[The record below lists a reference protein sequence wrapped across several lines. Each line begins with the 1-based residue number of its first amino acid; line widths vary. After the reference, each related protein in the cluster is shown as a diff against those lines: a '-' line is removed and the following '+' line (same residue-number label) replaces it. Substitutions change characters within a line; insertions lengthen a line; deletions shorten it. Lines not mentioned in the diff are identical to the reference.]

1 MVAVSF
7 DSVHCPFLAIFVLIS
22 DIMSGSVDAENSLK
36 EVQEMDT
43 KEKKARS
50 RELRLILLAELFRFL
65 SDEDQEE
72 VIEKIKS
79 LLSDE

>member
-1 MVAVSF
+1 MLSPF
-7 DSVHCPFLAIFVLIS
+7 SIHCPFLAIFVLIS

-36 EVQEMDT
+36 EVQESEEALM
-43 KEKKARS
+43 K
-50 RELRLILLAELFRFL
+50 LLK
-65 SDEDQEE
+65 E

>member
-1 MVAVSF
+1 
-7 DSVHCPFLAIFVLIS
+7 
-22 DIMSGSVDAENSLK
+22 
-36 EVQEMDT
+36 MDK

-65 SDEDQEE
+65 SDDQQEE
-72 VIEKIKS
+72 IIEKIKA

>member
-1 MVAVSF
+1 
-7 DSVHCPFLAIFVLIS
+7 
-22 DIMSGSVDAENSLK
+22 MSGNVGVRNSLK
-36 EVQEMDT
+36 GVLEMEK

-65 SDEDQEE
+65 SDQQQEE

-79 LLSDE
+79 LLSGE

>member
-1 MVAVSF
+1 MLSPF
-7 DSVHCPFLAIFVLIS
+7 SIHCPFLAIFVLIS

>member
-1 MVAVSF
+1 M
-7 DSVHCPFLAIFVLIS
+7 
-22 DIMSGSVDAENSLK
+22 
-36 EVQEMDT
+36 
-43 KEKKARS
+43 
-50 RELRLILLAELFRFL
+50 RLILLAELFRFL

>member
-1 MVAVSF
+1 MLSPF
-7 DSVHCPFLAIFVLIS
+7 SIHCPFLAIFVLIS

-36 EVQEMDT
+36 EVQEMDA
-43 KEKKARS
+43 KENKARS

>member
-1 MVAVSF
+1 MLSSF
-7 DSVHCPFLAIFVLIS
+7 SIHCPFLAIFVLIS

-36 EVQEMDT
+36 EVQEMDA
-43 KEKKARS
+43 KENKARS

>member
-1 MVAVSF
+1 ME
-7 DSVHCPFLAIFVLIS
+7 IFVRIFG
-22 DIMSGSVDAENSLK
+22 IMSGSVDAENSLK
-36 EVQEMDT
+36 EVQEMDA
-43 KEKKARS
+43 KENKARS

>member
-1 MVAVSF
+1 
-7 DSVHCPFLAIFVLIS
+7 LAIFVLIS

-36 EVQEMDT
+36 EVQEMDA
-43 KEKKARS
+43 KENKARS

>member
-1 MVAVSF
+1 MSAFVS
-7 DSVHCPFLAIFVLIS
+7 HRKGGAQ
-22 DIMSGSVDAENSLK
+22 MEK
-36 EVQEMDT
+36 

-65 SDEDQEE
+65 SDQQQEE

-79 LLSDE
+79 LLSDG

>member
-1 MVAVSF
+1 M
-7 DSVHCPFLAIFVLIS
+7 AIFVLIS

>member
-1 MVAVSF
+1 MLSPI
-7 DSVHCPFLAIFVLIS
+7 SIHCPILAIFVLIS

-65 SDEDQEE
+65 DDRQQEE
-72 VIEKIKS
+72 IIEKIEV

>member
-1 MVAVSF
+1 
-7 DSVHCPFLAIFVLIS
+7 
-22 DIMSGSVDAENSLK
+22 MSGSVDAENSLK
-36 EVQEMDT
+36 EVQEMDA
-43 KEKKARS
+43 KGNKARS

>member
-1 MVAVSF
+1 M
-7 DSVHCPFLAIFVLIS
+7 
-22 DIMSGSVDAENSLK
+22 EK
-36 EVQEMDT
+36 

-65 SDEDQEE
+65 SDQQQEE
-72 VIEKIKS
+72 IIERIKA

>member
-1 MVAVSF
+1 MLSSF
-7 DSVHCPFLAIFVLIS
+7 SIHCPFLTIFVLIS

-36 EVQEMDT
+36 EVQEMDA
-43 KEKKARS
+43 KENKARS

>member
-1 MVAVSF
+1 M
-7 DSVHCPFLAIFVLIS
+7 AIFVLIS

-36 EVQEMDT
+36 EVQEMDA
-43 KEKKARS
+43 KENKARS

>member
-1 MVAVSF
+1 M
-7 DSVHCPFLAIFVLIS
+7 
-22 DIMSGSVDAENSLK
+22 EK
-36 EVQEMDT
+36 

-65 SDEDQEE
+65 SDQKQEQ
-72 VIEKIKS
+72 VIEFVKS

>member
-1 MVAVSF
+1 MLSPY
-7 DSVHCPFLAIFVLIS
+7 SIHCPFLAIFVLIS

-36 EVQEMDT
+36 EVQEMDA
-43 KEKKARS
+43 KENKARS

>member
-1 MVAVSF
+1 
-7 DSVHCPFLAIFVLIS
+7 
-22 DIMSGSVDAENSLK
+22 MSGSVDAENSHK
-36 EVQEMDT
+36 EVQEVEA

-65 SDEDQEE
+65 DDRQQEE
-72 VIEKIKS
+72 IIEKIEF

>member
-1 MVAVSF
+1 M
-7 DSVHCPFLAIFVLIS
+7 
-22 DIMSGSVDAENSLK
+22 EN
-36 EVQEMDT
+36 

-65 SDEDQEE
+65 SDDQQEE
-72 VIEKIKS
+72 IIEKIKA

>member
-1 MVAVSF
+1 M
-7 DSVHCPFLAIFVLIS
+7 
-22 DIMSGSVDAENSLK
+22 DAKEN
-36 EVQEMDT
+36 
-43 KEKKARS
+43 KARS

>member
-1 MVAVSF
+1 MLSPP
-7 DSVHCPFLAIFVLIS
+7 SVHCPFLVLDVLLS
-22 DIMSGSVDAENSLK
+22 GIMSGNVGVRNSLK
-36 EVQEMDT
+36 GVLEMEN

-65 SDEDQEE
+65 SDQQQEE
-72 VIEKIKS
+72 VIEKIEA